1 MKKCCRRIPQLVGCS
16 HEISDKFLTKR
27 KIGDINGR
35 SSLMYRQFHPVKCVD
50 TVIPNV
56 ADFLAHRLEWFE
68 AWHRLSLPYSEV
80 AAKNVFFSL
89 QTSCNFLNLHTKPLP
104 RCACTFGLVKRVG
117 GSYPHNWCTKFRQE
131 VSVHSHKLI
140 AFLNKVAHSL

>member
-1 MKKCCRRIPQLVGCS
+1 MSWQLRRRGIIYFLNDIEKFLSIHTEIMFIKAVLLFRVMKKCCRRIPQLVGCS

-56 ADFLAHRLEWFE
+56 ADFLAHRLE
-68 AWHRLSLPYSEV
+68 
-80 AAKNVFFSL
+80 
-89 QTSCNFLNLHTKPLP
+89 
-104 RCACTFGLVKRVG
+104 
-117 GSYPHNWCTKFRQE
+117 
-131 VSVHSHKLI
+131 
-140 AFLNKVAHSL
+140 